1 MARQQSKHPEKYG
14 TGYMGGIVASETSN
28 NASIGGAL
36 IPLLT
41 LGIPGDT
48 VTAII
53 LGGLMLHG
61 IVPGPLLFQ
70 NNGELVYGLF
80 AGLIVATFIML
91 IVEFGGI
98 RVFVRILD
106 VPKYILFPVV
116 FILCIVGTYGTN
128 HSMFDVWTSLV
139 FGVIG
144 FFMSKYKYPQAPM
157 ILGLVLGKAIEQN
170 LIRGMQY
177 TDNSFIKF
185 FESPIAAVFLS
196 ISIGVLIWSVIKQI
210 RLRFAHA

>member
-1 MARQQSKHPEKYG
+1 
-14 TGYMGGIVASETSN
+14 
-28 NASIGGAL
+28 
-36 IPLLT
+36 
-41 LGIPGDT
+41 
-48 VTAII
+48 
-53 LGGLMLHG
+53 MLHG

-128 HSMFDVWTSLV
+128 HSMFDVWTCLV

-144 FFMSKYKYPQAPM
+144 LFFSNTQHTYEKH
-157 ILGLVLGKAIEQN
+157 VLYDEQTN
-170 LIRGMQY
+170 EL
-177 TDNSFIKF
+177 
-185 FESPIAAVFLS
+185 
-196 ISIGVLIWSVIKQI
+196 
-210 RLRFAHA
+210 